1 MSDSSSSATPP
12 NEAADAAS
20 DPSLDAPGSFGELIS
35 ALRASAAERDRRGGH
50 AAREKAWMA
59 ALGLQTLAVPR
70 AFGGQEADWPIVY
83 QTIRAIARVDSA
95 LAHLVGFQVLQI
107 VSVDVWGSEAQRER
121 YLRGTV
127 EQGWWWGNAVNPL
140 DTRLVARQDGE
151 GYRLDGIKGFCS
163 GTRGSA
169 RMTISAH
176 DPATGKPV
184 FAVVPTG
191 RDGITVHEDWDPI
204 GQRQTDSGSVSFNA
218 VRVEADEVLHRSETP
233 PTPRATLRTL
243 VSQLVLTNLFVGLAE
258 GALAEA
264 RDYVSTRGRPWIH
277 SGVANAQDDP
287 YTLQRFGD
295 MRVQAVAAEALADR
309 AARGLQAAWDRK
321 EALSADGRAEVAL
334 AISEAK
340 IVAQRAALDAG
351 EALFDACGARATA
364 APLALDRFWRNA
376 RTHTLHD
383 PLDYRLRDVGR
394 YALTGALPE
403 ASIYT

>member
-1 MSDSSSSATPP
+1 MSDSPSSATPP
-12 NEAADAAS
+12 HEGASAAS
-20 DPSLDAPGSFGELIS
+20 GPSLDAPGSFGELIA

>member
-12 NEAADAAS
+12 HEAADAAS

-394 YALTGALPE
+394 YALTGVLPE

>member
-1 MSDSSSSATPP
+1 MSDSPSSATPP
-12 NEAADAAS
+12 HEGADAAS